1 MDIRRLVADWD
12 ENDME
17 HVSKFRR
24 LLEASVRIL
33 PHIRDHQRQ
42 LIDGE
47 KAVVFLSPMIAK
59 FLTSFDVSSAPV
71 EMRSHL
77 QRTAEALVVYG
88 LLTHCL
94 LFQDDCR
101 GEANSLLD
109 LEQLYDEWL
118 IQSFT
123 ATSTLE
129 AYDKNNQ
136 GIPNA
141 IFDAVFGEQVE
152 PFQKELG
159 IGWWRRIRNRSKF
172 HNLFASGVCLGIMY
186 DMRSK
191 QLASP

>member
-1 MDIRRLVADWD
+1 
-12 ENDME
+12 ME
-17 HVSKFRR
+17 HMSEFRR
-24 LLEASVRIL
+24 LLEASVRVL
-33 PHIRDHQRQ
+33 PYIKDHERQ

-47 KAVVFLSPMIAK
+47 KAVVFLSPIVAK
-59 FLTSFDVSSAPV
+59 FLTSFDVSSAPL

-94 LFQDDCR
+94 LFQGDSRRKAD
-101 GEANSLLD
+101 SHLD
-109 LEQLYDEWL
+109 LEELYDAWL
-118 IQSFT
+118 IQSLT
-123 ATSTLE
+123 ATSTLG

-136 GIPNA
+136 GIPNV

-172 HNLFASGVCLGIMY
+172 HNLFASGVCLGMMY